1 MVEPDNLV
9 LVYLRRLD
17 EKFDR
22 MAGDVADIKIPLT
35 NIEERMG
42 QADLRQAQT
51 DIAIAGINRRLDRVD
66 ARLDRIE
73 RRLDLVE
80 LPH

>member
-22 MAGDVADIKIPLT
+22 MAGDVADIKIRLT
-35 NIEERMG
+35 N
-42 QADLRQAQT
+42 
-51 DIAIAGINRRLDRVD
+51 
-66 ARLDRIE
+66 IE